1 MFEILRE
8 GLLMMILRK
17 KIVEKE
23 AWLGINMWID
33 RVSDILYVKS
43 NKLSSPVDTHCF
55 FLHPCDYH

>member
-1 MFEILRE
+1 
-8 GLLMMILRK
+8 MMILRK